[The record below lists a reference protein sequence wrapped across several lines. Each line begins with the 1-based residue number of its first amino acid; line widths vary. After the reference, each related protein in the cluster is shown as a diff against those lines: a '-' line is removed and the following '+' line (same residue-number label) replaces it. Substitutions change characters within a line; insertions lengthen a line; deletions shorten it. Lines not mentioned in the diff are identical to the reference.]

1 MPQDH
6 RRGHEIERSNGPI
19 GLSAYQAYFDL
30 PSTETDPELR
40 GLWYSFV
47 AGSVQV
53 IVLQNDDIALQDG
66 GDVYINGYSGGRQ
79 LAWLEKELRA
89 ARSSP
94 DIDWV
99 VVAMHQ
105 VMISSSDANG
115 ADLGLREKYGPLFDR
130 YGVDLVVCGHEH
142 DYERSL
148 AVHGVVS
155 GSETLT
161 PNPVS
166 SKTDVIDSTH
176 GTVHMVL
183 GGGGVSGT
191 SNQSFFQD
199 GTAKVIT
206 GVSAKPDPASGKHTA
221 TYVTEQAVWSAV
233 RDEEH
238 PYGFAAFTVDPGRHP
253 GDTTSLYVTYYNVN
267 KPHGELS
274 VFEEFT
280 LRRRRSDG

>member
-1 MPQDH
+1 
-6 RRGHEIERSNGPI
+6 
-19 GLSAYQAYFDL
+19 
-30 PSTETDPELR
+30 
-40 GLWYSFV
+40 
-47 AGSVQV
+47 
-53 IVLQNDDIALQDG
+53 
-66 GDVYINGYSGGRQ
+66 
-79 LAWLEKELRA
+79 
-89 ARSSP
+89 
-94 DIDWV
+94 
-99 VVAMHQ
+99 MHQ
-105 VMISSSDANG
+105 VMVSSSDANG

-130 YGVDLVVCGHEH
+130 YGVDLVLCGHEH

-148 AVHGVVS
+148 AVRGVVS

-166 SKTDVIDSTH
+166 PRTDVIDSTH

-191 SNQSFFQD
+191 TNQSFFQD

-206 GVSAKPDPASGKHTA
+206 AVSATANPATGKRTS
-221 TYVTEQAVWSAV
+221 TYVREQAVWSAV

-253 GDTTSLYVTYYNVN
+253 GDTTSMYVTYYNVN
-267 KPHGELS
+267 KPSGELS
-274 VFEEFT
+274 VFEKFT